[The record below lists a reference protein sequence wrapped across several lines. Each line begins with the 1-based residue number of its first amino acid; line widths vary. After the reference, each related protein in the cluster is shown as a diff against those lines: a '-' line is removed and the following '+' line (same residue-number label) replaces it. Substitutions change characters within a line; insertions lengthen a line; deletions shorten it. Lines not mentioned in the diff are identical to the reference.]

1 MKTVSLPKLKAF
13 RENMDWSQ
21 DMLSEYSGVSVRTI
35 QRIESGGNTSIES
48 ARALSASLELSDY
61 TVMQNEIKDAL
72 PSTKESDDDERK
84 QNKGDEV
91 ALTKEEISL
100 VRSLIKT
107 VVTLGWIVL
116 LAMSLRI
123 ITDPEFWPF
132 AKIGS
137 FVFLGI
143 LILATFFSLWSKT
156 RIGDWKNTFK
166 LVFTPLMAINIVV
179 SFMVMFTP
187 YFFTG
192 AKSLQLAAEYSKALN
207 VAHEV
212 NFILELKGS
221 DESEVVV
228 NALRDEQHAREI
240 FLSVVSQVNN
250 NSEIKECAGDIK
262 ENASVGDFHLWMTN
276 ATNCSDAL

>member
-72 PSTKESDDDERK
+72 PSTKESDDDDRK
-84 QNKGDEV
+84 RSEGNEV

-100 VRSLIKT
+100 VRWLIKT
-107 VVTLGWIVL
+107 FITLGWIVL
-116 LAMSLRI
+116 LAMSISI
-123 ITDPEFWPF
+123 IIDPEFWPF

-143 LILATFFSLWSKT
+143 FILASFFSLWSKT
-156 RIGDWKNTFK
+156 RIGDWKSTFK

-192 AKSLQLAAEYSKALN
+192 AKSLQVAAEYSKAIG
-207 VAHEV
+207 VAREV
-212 NFILELKGS
+212 SFTLELKGS
-221 DESEVVV
+221 DESDIVV
-228 NALRDEQHAREI
+228 NALRDEKHTREI
-240 FLSVVSQVNN
+240 FMSTVSQVNN
-250 NSEIKECAGDIK
+250 NSEIKECAGGIK
-262 ENASVGDFHLWMTN
+262 ENASVRDFHLWMTN
-276 ATNCSDAL
+276 ATNCFDAL

>member
-1 MKTVSLPKLKAF
+1 MKTASLPKLKAF

-143 LILATFFSLWSKT
+143 FTLASLFSLWSKT

-166 LVFTPLMAINIVV
+166 LVFTPLMVINIVI
-179 SFMVMFTP
+179 SAMVMFTP

-192 AKSLQLAAEYSKALN
+192 AKSLQVAAQYSKVLGMARDVEFTLS
-207 VAHEV
+207 
-212 NFILELKGS
+212 LKGN
-221 DESEVVV
+221 DGNDAVI
-228 NALRDEQHAREI
+228 NALRDDQQPREL
-240 FLSVVSQVNN
+240 FLSVVSQSEN
-250 NSEIKECAGDIK
+250 NSHIKECSGGIDENSTVK
-262 ENASVGDFHLWMTN
+262 EFYLWMTK
-276 ATNCSDAL
+276 ATECFESL